1 MQISTNETL
10 KAQSRPRPRRESNE
24 GKVKNVQELARR
36 HDVDL
41 EAARSVAHRTMM
53 AEADP
58 LRERRVQELAARVA
72 AGSYQVDGTQVVDM
86 AERRAIAD
94 QVR

>member
-10 KAQSRPRPRRESNE
+10 KALSRPRPRREPN
-24 GKVKNVQELARR
+24 GGNVKNVQELARK
-36 HDVDL
+36 HDVDV
-41 EAARSVAHRTMM
+41 EAARSVAHRAMM
-53 AEADP
+53 AEEDP

-72 AGSYQVDGTQVVDM
+72 AGSYQVDGAQVVDM